1 MWLSCQEA
9 IIHKN
14 TARREEKRRLKK
26 ESQETLQENSTQI
39 IKTTVYQQLY
49 SPYMN
54 NIQHPVFE
62 HGFEELDD

>member
-14 TARREEKRRLKK
+14 IARREEKRRLKN

-39 IKTTVYQQLY
+39 IKNTVYQQL
-49 SPYMN
+49 
-54 NIQHPVFE
+54 
-62 HGFEELDD
+62 